1 MMNIIIDDEHH
12 HRCALAASM
21 YQSRETQR
29 EPSKKVSRTQIGG
42 TLKLQTPH
50 SSRGKL
56 NSKSALDST
65 EEPGGILR
73 IAEASGCL
81 ILCNKALPGAQL
93 REPTPRRFDEAHG
106 R

>member
-12 HRCALAASM
+12 HRCVRLLRQCINPGKLSE
-21 YQSRETQR
+21 S
-29 EPSKKVSRTQIGG
+29 PINVSRTQIGG
-42 TLKLQTPH
+42 ALKLQTPH